1 MEGEFRGR
9 LEELQGSYRTRMV
22 HLGEM
27 EPSWYTREAE
37 GIPPA
42 AVLTGI
48 KVGSDKFVASPR
60 FMQSFWTRFGLSP
73 SVFSIMEPDECFK
86 RLADR
91 HPRAQTVLTNFIAG
105 RALAMSSP
113 ATARISPLMVAKL
126 LEMPGINRGDRKVRE
141 LTLSEEGMIQ
151 TTHSLPDAPVQI
163 GGEGFLHEFFFET
176 PIDGYGSPMS
186 FISLLRLICLNGMVA
201 YRPAFRSIFK
211 VSGDGEDQVIYGLHR
226 ILSSFTN
233 EEGFQALNERS
244 TKAMVTAPSV
254 SEYAAFRGLLVQE
267 LRQSRHAIAIL
278 DLLDKKLGS
287 ISEMYSVATV
297 TDLDAKRAKTM
308 PRKGTLGDVINIA
321 TEISS
326 HYPATVRDPN
336 TLHSWVGQLIQETY
350 DLEDIK
356 EWGEPKGDIAPRDRY
371 LSEVF
376 AQAA

>member
-9 LEELQGSYRTRMV
+9 LEELQESYRTRMV

-27 EPSWYTREAE
+27 EPTWYVREAE
-37 GIPPA
+37 GVPPV
-42 AVLTGI
+42 AVLNGI
-48 KVGSDKFVASPR
+48 KIGGDKYVASER
-60 FMQSFWTRFGLSP
+60 FTQSFWTRFGLSP
-73 SVFSIMEPDECFK
+73 SVFSVIEPDECFK

-91 HPRAQTVLTNFIAG
+91 HPRAQTVLTTIAG

-113 ATARISPLMVAKL
+113 ATSRISPMMVAKL

-151 TTHSLPDAPVQI
+151 TTHCLPDAPVKI

-186 FISLLRLICLNGMVA
+186 FISLLRLVCLNGMVA

-211 VSGDGEDQVIYGLHR
+211 VSGEGEEQIIYGLHR

-233 EEGFQALNERS
+233 EEGFQALNERF

-267 LRQSRHAIAIL
+267 LRHSRHAIAIL

-287 ISEMYSVATV
+287 ISDMYSVATV
-297 TDLDAKRAKTM
+297 TDLDPKRARTM
-308 PRKGTLGDVINIA
+308 PMKGTLGDIINIS

-326 HYPATVRDPN
+326 HYPGMVRDAN
-336 TLHSWVGQLIQETY
+336 KLHSWVGMLIQETY
-350 DLEDIK
+350 DLEDVK
-356 EWGEPKGDIAPRDRY
+356 SLGDPRGDITARDRY
-371 LSEVF
+371 LTDVF